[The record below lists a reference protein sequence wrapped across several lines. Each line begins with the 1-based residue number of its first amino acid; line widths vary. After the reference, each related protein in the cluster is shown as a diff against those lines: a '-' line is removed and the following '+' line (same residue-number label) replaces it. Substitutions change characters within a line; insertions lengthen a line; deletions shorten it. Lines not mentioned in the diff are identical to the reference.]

1 MRQKKRLHQKI
12 PQKKLDERTIT
23 AWKEIQHRINTSKN
37 KESKGARERGK
48 GKKGEKGGK
57 REAKRRGGKGR
68 RTEQRRE
75 DKKQGRE
82 EGGGKGER

>member
-1 MRQKKRLHQKI
+1 MRQKRRLHQKI
-12 PQKKLDERTIT
+12 PQKKLDERTFT
-23 AWKEIQHRINTSKN
+23 AWKEIQRRINTSKN
-37 KESKGARERGK
+37 KESKGAGEREK

-57 REAKRRGGKGR
+57 REAKKRGRKGR

-82 EGGGKGER
+82 EGGGKRRR